1 MSIRKCALQDPSFTK
16 LYEVYKDRDAAARAV
31 KTAGGKVLA
40 KLGSDVPDELVLA
53 AGLFPVQVYADPA
66 KKLVYTDQIL
76 EFAFDPVVRKQFEKL
91 VDGTYKEL
99 ADFLAVS
106 NSTDVLIRVFL
117 YLREIL
123 RSMPEQPVPPT
134 TFIDM
139 LFTRNRMHQERNELI
154 FSLFKKQLED
164 WTGRT
169 ITDEDI
175 KAAAAVCNANRAALR
190 RIGELRHGEEVRING
205 TEALVIIGS
214 GFFMDKKEHTALVE
228 KIADAAANWPVITGK
243 RVFLTGSNQEDLTV
257 YSMIEEA
264 GGVVI
269 AEDHDWGDRSYER
282 DFNMDYPVIRAIV
295 DRYML
300 RSYSSKKAVVSQRIE
315 ALDAEVAAAKADAVI
330 FYTNIYEDSASW
342 DYPGQKKS
350 LDAQGIPNACFAKM
364 QYPAEANE
372 GLAEKIA
379 EFIKG

>member
-154 FSLFKKQLED
+154 FSLFKSC
-164 WTGRT
+164 
-169 ITDEDI
+169 
-175 KAAAAVCNANRAALR
+175 CNYSYDDF
-190 RIGELRHGEEVRING
+190 
-205 TEALVIIGS
+205 II
-214 GFFMDKKEHTALVE
+214 
-228 KIADAAANWPVITGK
+228 
-243 RVFLTGSNQEDLTV
+243 
-257 YSMIEEA
+257 
-264 GGVVI
+264 
-269 AEDHDWGDRSYER
+269 
-282 DFNMDYPVIRAIV
+282 
-295 DRYML
+295 
-300 RSYSSKKAVVSQRIE
+300 
-315 ALDAEVAAAKADAVI
+315 
-330 FYTNIYEDSASW
+330 
-342 DYPGQKKS
+342 
-350 LDAQGIPNACFAKM
+350 
-364 QYPAEANE
+364 
-372 GLAEKIA
+372 
-379 EFIKG
+379 

>member
-350 LDAQGIPNACFAKM
+350 LDAKGIPNACFAKM

-379 EFIKG
+379 QFIKG

>member
-154 FSLFKKQLED
+154 FSLFRKQLED

-350 LDAQGIPNACFAKM
+350 LDAKGIPNACFAKM
-364 QYPAEANE
+364 QYPAKANE

-379 EFIKG
+379 QFIKG